1 MIDDIQTDAKQR
13 MEKTVSVMRENFSK
27 IRTGRASTSLLDHVT
42 VDYYGVEVPLK
53 QAANI
58 ATEDARTLTVQ
69 PWEKSMV
76 GKIEKAIISADLGL
90 NPSTAGQVIRVVLPP
105 LTEERR
111 KDLVKLVRQEA
122 EDARVAVRNV
132 RRDANADLKEL
143 AKEKEISEDDQHTGE
158 DRIQKL
164 TDQQI
169 ESIDKLLQDKEQEI
183 MTV

>member
-1 MIDDIQTDAKQR
+1 MIDDIHDDANKR

-42 VDYYGVEVPLK
+42 VDYYGVEVPLN
-53 QAANI
+53 QAANV
-58 ATEDARTLTVQ
+58 ATEDARTISIM
-69 PWEKSMV
+69 PYEKSMV
-76 GKIEKAIISADLGL
+76 QKIEKAIMTADLGL

-111 KDLVKLVRQEA
+111 KDLVKVIRQEA

-132 RRDANADLKEL
+132 RRDANADLKDL
-143 AKEKEISEDDQHTGE
+143 VKEKEITEDDQHDGE
-158 DRIQKL
+158 ERIQKL
-164 TDQQI
+164 TDQHI
-169 ESIDKLLQDKEQEI
+169 ERIDNLLQEKEQEL

>member
-1 MIDDIQTDAKQR
+1 MIDDIHDDAGQR
-13 MEKTVSVMRENFSK
+13 MDKSVSVMRENFSK

-42 VDYYGVEVPLK
+42 VDYYGVDVPLN
-53 QAANI
+53 QAANV
-58 ATEDARTLTVQ
+58 ATEDARTISIM
-69 PWEKSMV
+69 PYEKSMV
-76 GKIEKAIISADLGL
+76 QKIEKAIMTADLGL

-111 KDLVKLVRQEA
+111 KDLVKVIRAEA

-143 AKEKEISEDDQHTGE
+143 VKEKEITEDDQHDGE
-158 DRIQKL
+158 ARIQKL
-164 TDQQI
+164 TDQHI
-169 ESIDKLLQDKEQEI
+169 ERIDHLLQEKEQEL

>member
-1 MIDDIQTDAKQR
+1 MIDDIHDDANKR
-13 MEKTVSVMRENFSK
+13 MAKTISVMRDNFSK

-42 VDYYGVEVPLK
+42 VDYYGVEVPLN
-53 QAANI
+53 QAANV
-58 ATEDARTLTVQ
+58 ATEDARTLSIMPYEKTMVQ
-69 PWEKSMV
+69 
-76 GKIEKAIISADLGL
+76 KIEKAIMTADLGL

-111 KDLVKLVRQEA
+111 RDLVKVIRQEA

-143 AKEKEISEDDQHTGE
+143 VKEKEITEDDQHDGE
-158 DRIQKL
+158 VRIQKL
-164 TDQQI
+164 TDQHI
-169 ESIDKLLQDKEQEI
+169 EHIDSLLQEKEQEL

>member
-1 MIDDIQTDAKQR
+1 M
-13 MEKTVSVMRENFSK
+13 
-27 IRTGRASTSLLDHVT
+27 T
-42 VDYYGVEVPLK
+42 VDYYGAEVPLN
-53 QAANI
+53 QAANV
-58 ATEDARTLTVQ
+58 ATEDARTISIM
-69 PWEKSMV
+69 PYEKSMV
-76 GKIEKAIISADLGL
+76 QQIEKAIMTADLGL

-111 KDLVKLVRQEA
+111 KDLVKVIRQEA
-122 EDARVAVRNV
+122 EDARVAVRNM

-143 AKEKEISEDDQHTGE
+143 VKEKEITEDEQHDGE

-169 ESIDKLLQDKEQEI
+169 ERIDSLLQEKEQEL

>member
-1 MIDDIQTDAKQR
+1 MIDDIHDDANKR
-13 MEKTVSVMRENFSK
+13 MAKTISVMRDNFSK

-42 VDYYGVEVPLK
+42 VDYYGVEVPLN
-53 QAANI
+53 QAANV
-58 ATEDARTLTVQ
+58 ATEDARTLSIM
-69 PWEKSMV
+69 PYEKSMV
-76 GKIEKAIISADLGL
+76 QKIEKAIMTADLGL

-111 KDLVKLVRQEA
+111 RDLVKVIRQEA

-143 AKEKEISEDDQHTGE
+143 VKEKEITEDDQHDGE
-158 DRIQKL
+158 VRIQKL
-164 TDQQI
+164 TDQHI
-169 ESIDKLLQDKEQEI
+169 EHIDSLLQEKEQEL